1 MKPMHYRKSS
11 TQLGIVHQEKKKN
24 LSASAAPINSFA
36 AHGFAVYAISDIY
49 NKSVMLNTVK
59 GLDRKWSHIKGNPQ
73 AQPSIFRYVDLHVP
87 TLRGHAAGLAVNG

>member
-11 TQLGIVHQEKKKN
+11 TQFGIVHQEKKKN

-49 NKSVMLNTVK
+49 IRVLC
-59 GLDRKWSHIKGNPQ
+59 
-73 AQPSIFRYVDLHVP
+73 
-87 TLRGHAAGLAVNG
+87 